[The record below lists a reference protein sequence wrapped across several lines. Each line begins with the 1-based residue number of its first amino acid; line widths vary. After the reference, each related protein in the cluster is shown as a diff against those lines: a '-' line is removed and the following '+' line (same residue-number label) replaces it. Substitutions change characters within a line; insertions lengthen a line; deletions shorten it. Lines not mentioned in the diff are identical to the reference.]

1 MDLLSYLQTGTKAK
15 PPTKKRKGKKRKK
28 IKWGTPHPKT
38 GFKSFANKPTTQ
50 MDKLLT
56 TITASLLQNPA
67 DKIRQQEVLKDYG
80 YSIPIDEAREKIK
93 KFSSAPEGYEDL
105 EEEAAR
111 QLAKGKIEE
120 KDINEF
126 LMDRSQQQNPIR
138 YDMLGKE
145 YNLDNVEEQ
154 YKEKWIGIDRE
165 LDDLL
170 ITLNTGGGVETMREE
185 AIQDLKKKR
194 NDIFV
199 EALQQE
205 EFMLEGLTD
214 DNKDY
219 RNKFIK
225 TFKEGQV
232 DFIGKNIDTFGSKIL
247 QIDNLLDIK
256 KDNIDFNINDTMN
269 LSPQEAQQELNLVE
283 QEIDQLSPPTQR
295 EQGPSNLGYFEDGNF
310 ISFNPNNPPPLG
322 QMIFS

>member
-1 MDLLSYLQTGTKAK
+1 MDLYAYLQSGKI
-15 PPTKKRKGKKRKK
+15 PSTKKKGKKRKRAK
-28 IKWGTPHPKT
+28 VKWGNRQPKGIKDYT
-38 GFKSFANKPTTQ
+38 TKPVAAI
-50 MDKLLT
+50 DKLLT
-56 TITASLLQNPA
+56 TMTASLLQNPA

-80 YSIPIDEAREKIK
+80 YVMPIDEAKQKIK
-93 KFSSAPEGYEDL
+93 KFSSAPKGYEDL

-111 QLAKGKIEE
+111 KLAKGKIEE
-120 KDINEF
+120 KDIDEF
-126 LMDRSQQQNPIR
+126 LMDRGFQQNPIR

-145 YNLDNVEEQ
+145 YNLDNVAEQ

-269 LSPQEAQQELNLVE
+269 LSPQEAEQELNLVE
-283 QEIDQLSPPTQR
+283 QQIDQLSPPTQQPQPQPQQR
-295 EQGPSNLGYFEDGNF
+295 
-310 ISFNPNNPPPLG
+310 
-322 QMIFS
+322 

>member
-1 MDLLSYLQTGTKAK
+1 MDLYSYLQSGKIPT
-15 PPTKKRKGKKRKK
+15 TKKKGKKRKRGK
-28 IKWGTPHPKT
+28 VKWGNRQPKGIKDYT
-38 GFKSFANKPTTQ
+38 TKPVAAI
-50 MDKLLT
+50 DKLLT
-56 TITASLLQNPA
+56 TMTASLLQNPA
-67 DKIRQQEVLKDYG
+67 DKIRQKEVLEDYG
-80 YSIPIDEAREKIK
+80 YVLPIDEAREKVK

-105 EEEAAR
+105 EEKAAR
-111 QLAKGKIEE
+111 KLAKGKIKE
-120 KDINEF
+120 KKIDEF
-126 LMDRSQQQNPIR
+126 LMNEGQIQNPIR
-138 YDMLGKE
+138 TQQGTEKE
-145 YNLDNVEEQ
+145 FNLDNVAEQ

-214 DNKDY
+214 YNKDY
-219 RNKFIK
+219 RNKFIE
-225 TFKEGQV
+225 TFKKGQSEYLGEGL
-232 DFIGKNIDTFGSKIL
+232 NINKLGEKLTKID
-247 QIDNLLDIK
+247 ILLDIK
-256 KDNIDFNINDTMN
+256 KDNIDFNVNDTMN

-283 QEIDQLSPPTQR
+283 QEINQLSQ
-295 EQGPSNLGYFEDGNF
+295 S
-310 ISFNPNNPPPLG
+310 NNPPPLG